1 VGWVKEDTM
10 ADENTIYIGKKAT
23 MNYVL
28 AVVSQFNGGCSDVCI
43 KARGRAISRAVDVSE
58 IVRNRFVRDLSYAD
72 VKIQTEVLPGQN
84 GQDANVSSIE
94 IYLSR

>member
-1 VGWVKEDTM
+1 M
-10 ADENTIYIGKKAT
+10 AEENTIYIGKKAT

-28 AVVSQFNGGCSDVCI
+28 AVVSQFNGGCRDVCI

-58 IVRNRFVRDLSYAD
+58 IVRNRFIRDANYRD
-72 VKIQTEVLPGQN
+72 VKIETEKLPGQD
-84 GQDANVSSIE
+84 GGDANVSSIE

>member
-1 VGWVKEDTM
+1 MEEEM
-10 ADENTIYIGKKAT
+10 AEENTIYIGKKAT

-58 IVRNRFVRDLSYAD
+58 IVRNRFIRDAAYKD
-72 VKIQTEVLPGQN
+72 VKIETEKLPGQD
-84 GQDANVSSIE
+84 GAEANVSSIE